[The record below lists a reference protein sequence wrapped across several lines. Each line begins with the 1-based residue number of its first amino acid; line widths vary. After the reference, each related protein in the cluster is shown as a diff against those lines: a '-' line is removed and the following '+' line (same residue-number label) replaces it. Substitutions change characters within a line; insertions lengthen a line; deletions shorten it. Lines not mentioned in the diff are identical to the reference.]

1 MKPKAPLKATLA
13 PKRPPVT
20 PVAKAEPKRSH
31 EANRGKGS
39 PDEVKLCGLNACMK
53 LYQTRAED
61 IIRVYVV
68 ESRLEDCADLIK
80 SCARRRKAYHVVTA
94 ADMDKISGST
104 HHEGV
109 CILAKRRAPTTWDQF
124 LTWLEENPDSPM
136 ISLIIEDV
144 ENPHN
149 LGAMMRSAAH
159 FGCKYLILANEKAYK
174 PPAAL
179 LRTAEGGG
187 EVVELIC
194 APQISVISAELKHR
208 NVSVLGT
215 AMQGRI
221 KLYEDGASGQIPPR
235 TSVILGNEARGL
247 TPEARKA
254 SAGLISIPGTG
265 AVESLNVSVAAALIL
280 GEYCRQ
286 HGSSSRHA

>member
-1 MKPKAPLKATLA
+1 MKPKAPVKAALP
-13 PKRPPVT
+13 PKRQAPT
-20 PVAKAEPKRSH
+20 PTGNSEPKRTH
-31 EANRGKGS
+31 DANRGKGS
-39 PDEVKLCGLNACMK
+39 PDEVKLCGLNACLK
-53 LYQTRAED
+53 LYKTRAED

-68 ESRLEDCADLIK
+68 ESRLEDCAELIK

-94 ADMDKISGST
+94 ADLDKISGSS

-109 CILAKRRAPTTWDQF
+109 CILAKRRTPTTWDQF
-124 LTWLEENPDSPM
+124 LKWLEENPDHP
-136 ISLIIEDV
+136 IVSLIIEDV

-149 LGAMMRSAAH
+149 LGAIMRSAAH
-159 FGCKYLILANEKAYK
+159 FGCKYLILANEKTYK

-194 APQISVISAELKHR
+194 APQISVIGAELKHR
-208 NVSVLGT
+208 HVSVLGT
-215 AMQGRI
+215 AAQGRI
-221 KLYEDGASGQIPPR
+221 RLYEQGSSGQLPTRAAI
-235 TSVILGNEARGL
+235 IMGNEARGL

-254 SAGLISIPGTG
+254 STGLIAIPGTG
-265 AVESLNVSVAAALIL
+265 EVESLNVSVAAALIL

-286 HGSSSRHA
+286 HGAGTLNA

>member
-1 MKPKAPLKATLA
+1 MKPKAPKTASQRPVVA
-13 PKRPPVT
+13 PPKD
-20 PVAKAEPKRSH
+20 EPRRSH

-39 PDEVKLCGLNACMK
+39 PDEIKLCGLNACMK

-61 IIRVYVV
+61 IIRVYVL
-68 ESRLEDCADLIK
+68 ESRMNDCADLIK
-80 SCARRRKAYHVVTA
+80 SCARRRKAYHIVSA

-104 HHEGV
+104 HHEGI
-109 CILAKRRAPTTWDQF
+109 CILAKRRKPATWDQF
-124 LTWLEENPDSPM
+124 LTRLEEHPDTPLV
-136 ISLIIEDV
+136 SLIIEDV

-149 LGAMMRSAAH
+149 LGAIMRTAAH
-159 FGCKYLILANEKAYK
+159 FGCEYLILANEKSYK

-194 APQISVISAELKHR
+194 SPQISVICTELKHR
-208 NVSVLGT
+208 NVVVLGT

-221 KLYEDGASGQIPPR
+221 KLYDDSTCGQLPPR
-235 TSVILGNEARGL
+235 CAIILGNEARGI

-254 SAGLISIPGTG
+254 SNGLISIPGTG

-286 HGSSSRHA
+286 HGMPSSKG